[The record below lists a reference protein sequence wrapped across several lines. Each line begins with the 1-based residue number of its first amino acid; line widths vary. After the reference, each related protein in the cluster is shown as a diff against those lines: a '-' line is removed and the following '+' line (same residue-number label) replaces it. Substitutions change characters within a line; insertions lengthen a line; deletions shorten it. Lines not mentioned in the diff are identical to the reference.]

1 MYVYVCALPQVNP
14 CVWCEVEI
22 LVHFFSIWIY
32 SVISALF
39 VEKTF
44 FSLLDCFGAFVKNA
58 INAGLFL
65 SALFHW
71 SILHVMR
78 PNRAGKETAGKP
90 PQTKNQ
96 AASCLPVVL
105 YLPLQRP
112 PFPAIVRAWEG
123 CSILQ
128 LGQRPCRS
136 RCKYIH
142 SFIHLFNIYQKL
154 AMCLVLCSVWD
165 AGINRTH
172 SPLGNFHSLEGE
184 VEMYMY
190 QPPCIHELCMYF
202 SSQLKSLSA
211 NISMQT

>member
-1 MYVYVCALPQVNP
+1 MRKLTALWRAWAEAVCR
-14 CVWCEVEI
+14 
-22 LVHFFSIWIY
+22 
-32 SVISALF
+32 
-39 VEKTF
+39 
-44 FSLLDCFGAFVKNA
+44 SLERQ
-58 INAGLFL
+58 
-65 SALFHW
+65 
-71 SILHVMR
+71 R
-78 PNRAGKETAGKP
+78 PDPACNETKESWERNSAGKP

-96 AASCLPVVL
+96 AASCLLVML
-105 YLPLQRP
+105 YLPLQRS
-112 PFPAIVRAWEG
+112 PFSAIVRAWEG

-136 RCKYIH
+136 RCKYLH

-172 SPLGNFHSLEGE
+172 FPLGNFHSLEGE

-190 QPPCIHELCMYF
+190 QPPCIHELFMYF